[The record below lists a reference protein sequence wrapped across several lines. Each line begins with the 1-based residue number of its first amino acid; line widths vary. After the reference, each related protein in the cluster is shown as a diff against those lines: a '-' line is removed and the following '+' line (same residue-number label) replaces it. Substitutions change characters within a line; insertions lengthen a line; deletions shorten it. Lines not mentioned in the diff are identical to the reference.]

1 MLTQVTC
8 RLTDGVTADAMA
20 GVDMSL
26 RVYEHAYEPTV
37 ITVHARNECLR
48 AITHILSLEPD
59 PFPPTLLHLPST

>member
-1 MLTQVTC
+1 MLTQVTR

-48 AITHILSLEPD
+48 ANTHILSLEP
-59 PFPPTLLHLPST
+59 FFFLIQILFLLEN